1 MRESPCG
8 ERMARILLASESERR
23 RDWLASFL
31 EGEEVNFH
39 SRGLSAEEAV
49 APGFLDVSE
58 KVEFTCMAKAMSA
71 SEEQSILNSEKNGE
85 NEVFDMVIVS
95 DTLVEDP
102 DDHLVSMGKPN
113 SDSEAVAMLLRL
125 SGNRHRVWSS
135 TAILSRPG
143 GPLFD
148 ISLHGG
154 WTSNIWTES
163 SIVEF
168 EDLSEESM
176 VELIK
181 SESWRGKAGS
191 YDLAGEASIHCK
203 LVEGEEVTVLG
214 LASESMEFLRGE
226 ISRQR

>member
-1 MRESPCG
+1 MKESPCG
-8 ERMARILLASESERR
+8 ERMTRILLASESERR
-23 RDWLASFL
+23 RDWLTSFL
-31 EGEEVNFH
+31 KGEEIYFH

-49 APGFLDVSE
+49 APSFLGVGE

-71 SEEQSILNSEKNGE
+71 SEEQTILNNGE

-113 SDSEAVAMLLRL
+113 SSSEAAAMLLRL
-125 SGNRHRVWSS
+125 SGNRHRGWSS

-148 ISLHGG
+148 NSLHGG
-154 WTSNIWTES
+154 WTSKIWTES

-176 VELIK
+176 VELIE
-181 SESWRGKAGS
+181 SESWKGKAGS
-191 YDLAGEASIHCK
+191 YDLAGGASMHCK

-214 LASESMEFLRGE
+214 LASGSMEFLRNE
-226 ISRQR
+226 ISRQK